1 VIVRFTI
8 RILALATALFVLGGC
23 HDRVPGGDA
32 RGAASTSHLA
42 SGLAAQRSPARTS
55 RTPAEPEPGRV
66 RLVAKSKLGVPLHDK
81 PGTSSVSARL
91 PDGSEV
97 RVEARDKGGRWLEVR
112 AADGTHG
119 WITERYV
126 GSASKPQPIDR
137 RSVWASDKACEAALA
152 AGRYAPRAAG
162 RARVGTWNLRWF
174 PDGHP
179 GTHPHGA
186 GTDLAWLSCGIA
198 WLDVDVLAVQEIKR
212 YPAARARM
220 SELLTRLD
228 RLTHGRWRARF
239 DDCPDEAAQHVGLL
253 YNEARVS
260 GSDFHTFAALNPY
273 GEACK
278 DLIRPGLGGYFRFK
292 GGLDLHLVA
301 VHLKSGDDRRS
312 IELRRRSIAGI
323 ATAYREAQGEQAD
336 CDVLLAGDFNTMGC
350 PHCSPPVGALDETKQ
365 LGRAAVALSPAFT
378 AVGTDGGCSEYYRG
392 HGGLLDHFLATRS
405 LGEIPADARAVVS
418 GYCAA
423 ASCGRLPAKSM
434 PAAYARLSDHCP
446 VLLDLADR
454 DAD

>member
-1 VIVRFTI
+1 VRFSI
-8 RILALATALFVLGGC
+8 RTLALAAALIAAGGC
-23 HDRVPGGDA
+23 HDRAPGGEA
-32 RGAASTSHLA
+32 HGAASTSYPA
-42 SGLAAQRSPARTS
+42 SGRAARQSPPHTS
-55 RTPAEPEPGRV
+55 GTPPEPEPARV

-97 RVEARDKGGRWLEVR
+97 RVEARDKGGHWLSVR

-126 GSASKPQPIDR
+126 GSASKPQPIDSS
-137 RSVWASDKACEAALA
+137 SVWASDKACEAALA
-152 AGRYAPRAAG
+152 AGRHAPRAAG
-162 RARVGTWNLRWF
+162 RARIGTWNLRWF

-179 GTHPHGA
+179 GTHPHGP

-220 SELLTRLD
+220 GELLTRLD

-253 YNEARVS
+253 YNSARVNAA
-260 GSDFHTFAALNPY
+260 DFHTFAALNPY

-292 GGLDLHLVA
+292 GGLDLHVIA
-301 VHLKSGDDRRS
+301 VHLKSGDGQRS
-312 IELRRRSIAGI
+312 IDLRRRSIAGI
-323 ATAYREAQGEQAD
+323 AAAYREAQGEEAD
-336 CDVLLAGDFNTMGC
+336 RDVLLAGDFNTMGC
-350 PHCSPPVGALDETKQ
+350 PHCSPPVAAPDETKE
-365 LGRAAVALSPAFT
+365 LGRAAAALSPAFT
-378 AVGTDGGCSEYYRG
+378 EVGTDGGCSEYYRG

-405 LGEIPADARAVVS
+405 LREIPSGTHAVVA

-423 ASCGRLPAKSM
+423 ASCSRLPAKSM

-454 DAD
+454 DLD